1 MDVIL
6 NIGLAREGNSN
17 IGQGTVLR
25 EVVATFGMAAITFR
39 HSDTELTCVA
49 SVRADHLDDGVRAK
63 VRFLARLLGHDYI
76 AIYCPSIDKGE
87 LIGPRDKKWNTFN
100 REFFIM
106 PNGCR
111 LSQLAAQA
119 A

>member
-25 EVVATFGMAAITFR
+25 EVIASFGAAAVTFK
-39 HSDTELTCVA
+39 HSDTEVTAVCCVEGFNPG
-49 SVRADHLDDGVRAK
+49 HLRQQVE
-63 VRFLARLLGHDYI
+63 FLARLLGQDCI
-76 AIYCPSIDKGE
+76 AVYEPKLGAGQ
-87 LIGPRDKKWNTFN
+87 LIGPRAEKWGTFN
-100 REFFIM
+100 PEFFIM
-106 PNGCR
+106 PDGSR
-111 LSQLAAQA
+111 LAQPVAQA